1 MSLIYWENVLVDP
14 AVPFDITFRIVKPE
28 EEEEED
34 GEDQGY
40 DVDGAG
46 AVTVDRVSAHKLILG
61 LTSPVFRSQ
70 LSGRWGHDQGEN
82 QVIVVE
88 DVTAPAFK
96 TMINYMYGIPLSYS
110 VEYLTLDK
118 AQELFDVVYAAKKY
132 LIPQLNQE
140 IVALINKTEITT
152 NTVEL
157 DKLEKMAKQFSH
169 LEEASRALLFKCS
182 QERENAVKE
191 AKLVSEK
198 ETLQAQHQ
206 AQMQGGFNQLEL
218 GGVAPDLVL
227 QEVEDI
233 MAGPLVGPQILH
245 DRQREVL
252 ALNPLVVL
260 EPSSSSDDEGLVINE
275 VPHDA
280 VENNDELI
288 LEPMNI
294 AFDEIGELVNDEDN
308 VSLNV
313 NIDVDDVGVEDN
325 LVNMVV
331 NDIPGNNIRDGD
343 GRLNGLLA
351 NSGQI
356 GTFR

>member
-1 MSLIYWENVLVDP
+1 MSLI
-14 AVPFDITFRIVKPE
+14 FRIVKP

-46 AVTVDRVSAHKLILG
+46 AVAADRVSAHKLILG

-206 AQMQGGFNQLEL
+206 AQMQGGFNQLEP
-218 GGVAPDLVL
+218 GGVEPELVL
-227 QEVEDI
+227 QEHGDI

-245 DRQREVL
+245 DLQREVL
-252 ALNPLVVL
+252 ALNPLIVL
-260 EPSSSSDDEGLVINE
+260 EPSSSSDDEDLVIND
-275 VPHDA
+275 DA
-280 VENNDELI
+280 VENNNELI

-331 NDIPGNNIRDGD
+331 NDIPGNNISDGD